1 MVLSSQHKYKE
12 SDFGIFFRINV
23 LKETNQNKAVQNSVD
38 LFRRNPFSSS
48 V

>member
-23 LKETNQNKAVQNSVD
+23 LKETNRNKTVQNSVD
-38 LFRRNPFSSS
+38 LFRINQFSSL